1 MEVQNTEKKK
11 GNWRDFLRLIQDTN
25 PPKGILIFALVM
37 SLFSTGASLFIPMLT
52 KGLVDNFSISSIST
66 MQIVGLVA
74 FFVSSNV
81 LRALEIEVSPFVTF
95 LISDI
100 LGFLFVVLISMLI
113 GILMRPK
120 REAMVWSIIEPIQR
134 ITKGDFSVKIRNEEQ
149 YDGEIGVLVKSIN
162 EMADELNTMERMRQE
177 FVSNVSHE
185 IQSPLTSIKGFALAL
200 QDDYLTDEKRK
211 HYLTI
216 IETETTRLS
225 KLSHNLLKLTL
236 LESEEHVPERVTY
249 RLDQQL
255 KQIVLNCEPL
265 WSEKGIELK
274 LSLEKM
280 YITADEE
287 SMSQVWINLLN
298 NSIKFTPNGGT
309 ITIQLMRNGEQAE
322 VRIRD
327 TGIGISEEQRG
338 HIFERFYKADSSRN
352 RAFGGSG
359 LGLAIVKKVIDLH
372 QGEIQVESVLGDG
385 TEFIISIPD
394 SKLIN

>member
-1 MEVQNTEKKK
+1 MSRRKLWKVT
-11 GNWRDFLRLIQDTN
+11 GSII
-25 PPKGILIFALVM
+25 GILSTLIVM
-37 SLFSTGASLFIPMLT
+37 W
-52 KGLVDNFSISSIST
+52 SI
-66 MQIVGLVA
+66 A
-74 FFVSSNV
+74 FFISSNV

-120 REAMVWSIIEPIQR
+120 REAMVWSIIEPIKK

-236 LESEEHVPERVTY
+236 LESEEYVPERVTY

-265 WSEKGIELK
+265 WSEKEIELE

-287 SMSQVWINLLN
+287 SMSQVWINLLS

-309 ITIQLMRNGEQAE
+309 ITIQLMQNGEQAE

-372 QGEIQVESVLGDG
+372 QGEIQVESVVGDG